1 MLRIAIPDETQKAH
15 YGVTNM
21 FLRNLCL
28 VSKPREFYRC
38 ACCQP
43 SRPVAVDD
51 VTTRYPR
58 SRLFDLCAQKM
69 QGWIS
74 AALAPWLDWSRP
86 ILACVC
92 MPWPA
97 CRSRTA
103 PRYRRLSAGVVLNA
117 AVFAQPNP
125 TVVKT
130 APENRLSPAYAIQLV
145 DAKQRSTATPKSQL
159 PYPSALAD
167 LAPQSGDAAA
177 LAPKRKAA
185 HQSMRR

>member
-1 MLRIAIPDETQKAH
+1 MMSPQDIRDQDYST
-15 YGVTNM
+15 
-21 FLRNLCL
+21 
-28 VSKPREFYRC
+28 
-38 ACCQP
+38 
-43 SRPVAVDD
+43 
-51 VTTRYPR
+51 
-58 SRLFDLCAQKM
+58 CAQKM

-74 AALAPWLDWSRP
+74 AALAPWSDWSRP
-86 ILACVC
+86 ILARVC
-92 MPWPA
+92 MPWSA

-117 AVFAQPNP
+117 AVLAQPNL

-130 APENRLSPAYAIQLV
+130 APENRLSPAYAIQLA

-177 LAPKRKAA
+177 PAPKGKAA
-185 HQSMRR
+185 HQSMRRY